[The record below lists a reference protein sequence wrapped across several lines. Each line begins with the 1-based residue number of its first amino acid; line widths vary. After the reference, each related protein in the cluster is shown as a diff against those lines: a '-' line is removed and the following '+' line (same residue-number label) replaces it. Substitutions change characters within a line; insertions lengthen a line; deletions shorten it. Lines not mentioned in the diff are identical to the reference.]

1 MSIEI
6 KNLTYTYPNAREP
19 ALKNINLE
27 IPQGQ
32 FVLLMGPSGCG
43 KTTLINCMN
52 GLIPHVIEEHMEGDV
67 YINDKNTKEEK
78 LHRLAQR
85 IGTVFQ
91 NPDEQMFSLTV
102 EEEIAFGPGNLA
114 LLREE
119 LVKRVDDALSEIGI
133 ENLRFRQIFNLSGGQ
148 KQRVAIAAIL
158 AMQPNILVFDE
169 PTSDLDPVGTNE
181 VLEVIKRLNERLD
194 ATIILIEHKVEE
206 VAPFVDRVLVMDS
219 GKLVLD
225 ESPKIVFSNLERLSE
240 IGIRAPTVAE
250 FAMKMKKYGYEFSKL
265 PMSVEEAYLQ
275 LKNQIKYVR
284 EKNWFSEYEF
294 HGDNIVEIEDL
305 YYTYPTGVE
314 ALRGID
320 LKVKKGEFVALI
332 GQNGAGKS
340 TLASQIIGLILPEK
354 GRVLVDGRDTRELS
368 VPELAQLVGYL
379 FQNPDYQLF
388 TTSLEKEI
396 AFGPRNIGIE
406 KEEIERRVE
415 EEIYVMELEKHR
427 GKHPHAL
434 SRGQRQRLAVA
445 SVLAMHPK
453 ILIMDEPTTGQDYA
467 HSRRFMNLSKE
478 LNEKEGMTVICITH
492 DMTIVTEYCKRTIL
506 LSQGKVLADGSTR
519 DIFSK
524 PDLLKETFL
533 EPTRITQLS
542 QRLNGKIPRDVLSVD
557 ELVFLL
563 GGD

>member
-1 MSIEI
+1 
-6 KNLTYTYPNAREP
+6 
-19 ALKNINLE
+19 
-27 IPQGQ
+27 
-32 FVLLMGPSGCG
+32 MGPSGCG

-67 YINDKNTKEEK
+67 YINGKNTKEEK
-78 LHRLAQR
+78 LPRLAQR

-102 EEEIAFGPGNLA
+102 EEEISFGPGNLA
-114 LLREE
+114 LPRKE

-181 VLEVIKRLNERLD
+181 VLGVVKRLNERLD

-206 VAPFVDRVLVMDS
+206 VAPFVDRVIVMDS

-225 ESPKIVFSNLERLSE
+225 ASPRVVFSNLKRLSE

-250 FAMKMKKYGYEFSKL
+250 FAIKVKKYGYEFSDL
-265 PMSVEEAYLQ
+265 PMSVEEAFLQ

-284 EKNWFSEYEF
+284 EKRWFSEYEF

-354 GRVLVDGRDTRELS
+354 GRVLVKGRDTRELS

-415 EEIYVMELEKHR
+415 EEIYIMELENHL

-467 HSRRFMNLSKE
+467 HSRRFMDLSKK
-478 LNEKEGMTVICITH
+478 LNERKGMTVICITH

-533 EPTRITQLS
+533 EPTRITQLA
-542 QRLNGKIPRDVLSVD
+542 QKLNGNLPGDVLSVD
-557 ELVFLL
+557 E
-563 GGD
+563 